1 MKSPLKENTRTFQ
14 TVSKMPNP
22 FIDVINR
29 SIGEPH
35 AGLLA
40 GMLFGV
46 KSTIPS
52 DLYEALI
59 STGTIHIVAL
69 SGQNISIL
77 MGIVASSSLVFGR
90 KASALFTI
98 FAIGLFLIIVEMEPS
113 LIRAVIMGSM
123 QIIALYFGRLY
134 WSVLSLILAGCTML
148 LVNPAWI
155 DDVSFQL
162 SFLATLGIILIGP
175 KGVSLRQDSDKKT
188 QFIHE
193 LKSNL
198 QITLAA
204 QIFTLPVVAWHFR
217 RLSLIAPVTNLLI
230 SWTIAPIMVMGLIL
244 SGLGFVSDAIG
255 HLVGLITWPLLEYL
269 VRVVE
274 LTAKIPYASI
284 TF

>member
-1 MKSPLKENTRTFQ
+1 MT
-14 TVSKMPNP
+14 NP
-22 FIDVINR
+22 FIEVINR
-29 SIGEPH
+29 SVGEPH

-40 GMLFGV
+40 GMLFGI
-46 KSTIPS
+46 KSSIPPE
-52 DLYEALI
+52 LHEALI

-77 MGIVASSSLVFGR
+77 MGIVASTSLVFGR
-90 KASALFTI
+90 RISALFTI
-98 FAIGLFLIIVEMEPS
+98 FAIGLFLFIVEMEPS

-123 QIIALYFGRLY
+123 QILALYFGRLY
-134 WSVLSLILAGCTML
+134 WSVLSLILAGSTML
-148 LVNPAWI
+148 LINPAWI
-155 DDVSFQL
+155 DSVSFQL

-175 KGVSLRQDSDKKT
+175 KGGYVKQSSDKKA
-188 QFIHE
+188 QFAHE

-230 SWTIAPIMVMGLIL
+230 SWTIAPIMVLGLIL
-244 SGLGFVSDAIG
+244 SGLGVFSEVFG
-255 HLVGLITWPLLEYL
+255 QLTGLIVWPLLEYL